1 MVFFKCFLFLEER
14 GWGGGEG
21 EGRVL
26 SQLKEDYSDSGERLV
41 TRMALWLNV

>member
-1 MVFFKCFLFLEER
+1 MILSLFIGKPELIK
-14 GWGGGEG
+14 